1 MDGAGQC
8 RKKHI
13 FEYKY
18 IYACRIASRLI
29 EIAHFLEILEVRR
42 TISLFDAIWRVQ
54 QACEMARDRVAREC
68 PSIVLHRAQTHVEE
82 EM

>member
-1 MDGAGQC
+1 VQE
-8 RKKHI
+8 KHI

-29 EIAHFLEILEVRR
+29 EFAHFLEILKVRR
-42 TISLFDAIWRVQ
+42 TVALIDAVWRVQ
-54 QACEMARDRVAREC
+54 TACEMARDRFAREC